1 MKILLLSVF
10 LLTISCSGGNSQKI
24 DSDEFTEPDTDEKM
38 TDMDEGLT
46 DTDEK
51 MTDMDEGLTD
61 RDEERT
67 DLDEGQP
74 DTDERQI
81 DEGQID
87 EDEIDDM
94 DFDTEPVV
102 FTECM
107 NYSRPVSSAVL
118 KNDDLKEISG
128 MVVSYRNPGL
138 IWVHNDSGGE
148 PALFAIGFDGTIAA
162 KLTLE
167 GLTNIDWEALALA
180 PCGTSDCLYIGDTGD
195 NSLVRNNYSIIKVE
209 EPIITASGTIQE
221 IVSTDWWVYPISYED
236 GSKNSE
242 AFAIDADGA
251 FYIFTK
257 QIGST
262 DVYKVDTLFEED
274 NVFKKIGS
282 INTGIQVPGYPDEA
296 QPSLVTGADINRNGT
311 RLLLRTYGIYTTDDD
326 GIREFAFT
334 KGSFEEIFTFS
345 PIMVPEGKDMQGET
359 VGYNPFSGGYVHI
372 SEFYHKVVDFDQN
385 IWVVD
390 CND

>member
-1 MKILLLSVF
+1 MKILLLAV
-10 LLTISCSGGNSQKI
+10 LILTFSCSGGNSQTV
-24 DSDEFTEPDTDEKM
+24 DFDVNEEV
-38 TDMDEGLT
+38 MDEV
-46 DTDEK
+46 DEEV
-51 MTDMDEGLTD
+51 MDEVDDGIMD
-61 RDEERT
+61 EEDIEDAEIMDEEDIENEEDEEDEERT
-67 DLDEGQP
+67 DMDEAEELD
-74 DTDERQI
+74 DDEVA
-81 DEGQID
+81 D
-87 EDEIDDM
+87 
-94 DFDTEPVV
+94 EPVV

-128 MVVSYRNPGL
+128 IAVSYKNPGL

-148 PALFAIGFDGTIAA
+148 PALFAIGFDGSVAA
-162 KLTLE
+162 KLTLD

-180 PCGTSDCLYIGDTGD
+180 PCGMSDCLYIGDTGD
-195 NSLVRNNYSIIKVE
+195 NSFVRNDYSIIKVE
-209 EPIITASGTIQE
+209 EPIITASGTTQE
-221 IVSTDWWVYPISYED
+221 IVSTDWQVYPISYED

-251 FYIFTK
+251 YYIFTK

-262 DVYKVDTLFEED
+262 DVYKVDTLDEAGNE
-274 NVFKKIGS
+274 FKKIGS

-326 GIREFAFT
+326 GIREFAFS

-385 IWVVD
+385 IWVVG